1 MSSKN
6 KETAPKEEQP
16 IEETPVEEAPEAMV
30 EEVSE
35 TDALRAELES
45 AQNDL
50 AAEKD
55 KNLRLRAEY
64 DNFRKRSAR
73 ERDNIY
79 ADVKADTLKKL
90 LPIFDN
96 LERALRQETA
106 DEAYK
111 KGVKMTMTQ
120 FLEALQALGVTPID
134 CVGKEF
140 DPERHNA
147 VMHIEDESLGE
158 NVVAQVFQA
167 GFDLTMVGLDVTQK
181 VRLTTDHVAILDKY
195 AAPENRPIVDY
206 LKQALPFYFRFN
218 RLQNNCLDHCPVH
231 DPLAML
237 AAVDPSVVTVR
248 TIPARVECGGSF
260 CRGMVVADLR
270 EHPIEAPGVSICVDV
285 DSRRALEELLTTFMA

>member
-16 IEETPVEEAPEAMV
+16 IEEKPVEEAAEPMV

-79 ADVKADTLKKL
+79 ADVKTDTLKKL

-111 KGVKMTMTQ
+111 KGVEMTMTQ
-120 FLEALQALGVTPID
+120 FLEALKTLGVTPID

-147 VMHIEDESLGE
+147 VMHIEDESCGE
-158 NVVAQVFQA
+158 NTVVEVLQQ
-167 GFDLTMVGLDVTQK
+167 GFMLGDK
-181 VRLTTDHVAILDKY
+181 VLRFAIVKVA
-195 AAPENRPIVDY
+195 N
-206 LKQALPFYFRFN
+206 
-218 RLQNNCLDHCPVH
+218 
-231 DPLAML
+231 
-237 AAVDPSVVTVR
+237 
-248 TIPARVECGGSF
+248 
-260 CRGMVVADLR
+260 
-270 EHPIEAPGVSICVDV
+270 
-285 DSRRALEELLTTFMA
+285 

>member
-111 KGVKMTMTQ
+111 KGVEMTMTQ
-120 FLEALQALGVTPID
+120 FLEALQASAS
-134 CVGKEF
+134 
-140 DPERHNA
+140 RR
-147 VMHIEDESLGE
+147 S
-158 NVVAQVFQA
+158 
-167 GFDLTMVGLDVTQK
+167 
-181 VRLTTDHVAILDKY
+181 R
-195 AAPENRPIVDY
+195 
-206 LKQALPFYFRFN
+206 
-218 RLQNNCLDHCPVH
+218 
-231 DPLAML
+231 
-237 AAVDPSVVTVR
+237 PSVR
-248 TIPARVECGGSF
+248 NSIPTSTMPSCTWKTPKRARARSCQEFQKGFKMGDRVIRFS
-260 CRGMVVADLR
+260 MVQVAN
-270 EHPIEAPGVSICVDV
+270 
-285 DSRRALEELLTTFMA
+285 

>member
-6 KETAPKEEQP
+6 KETAPKEERP
-16 IEETPVEEAPEAMV
+16 SKKRRSKKRRRRWSRRCP
-30 EEVSE
+30 E

-50 AAEKD
+50 AAERD

-120 FLEALQALGVTPID
+120 FLEALQALGVTPIEA
-134 CVGKEF
+134 VGQKF
-140 DPERHNA
+140 DPNEHNA
-147 VMHIEDESLGE
+147 VMHMEDPEKGE
-158 NVVAQVFQA
+158 GEIVQEFQKGFKMGDRVIRFSMVQVA
-167 GFDLTMVGLDVTQK
+167 
-181 VRLTTDHVAILDKY
+181 
-195 AAPENRPIVDY
+195 N
-206 LKQALPFYFRFN
+206 
-218 RLQNNCLDHCPVH
+218 
-231 DPLAML
+231 
-237 AAVDPSVVTVR
+237 
-248 TIPARVECGGSF
+248 
-260 CRGMVVADLR
+260 
-270 EHPIEAPGVSICVDV
+270 
-285 DSRRALEELLTTFMA
+285 

>member
-111 KGVKMTMTQ
+111 KGVEMTMQ
-120 FLEALQALGVTPID
+120 GLLEIMGKLNVEVFGE
-134 CVGKEF
+134 VGEAF
-140 DPERHNA
+140 DPAIHNA
-147 VMHIEDESLGE
+147 VMHVEDESLGE
-158 NVVAQVFQA
+158 NEVVEVFQK
-167 GFDLTMVGLDVTQK
+167 GFKLNDKVIRFAMVK
-181 VRLTTDHVAILDKY
+181 VA
-195 AAPENRPIVDY
+195 N
-206 LKQALPFYFRFN
+206 
-218 RLQNNCLDHCPVH
+218 
-231 DPLAML
+231 
-237 AAVDPSVVTVR
+237 
-248 TIPARVECGGSF
+248 
-260 CRGMVVADLR
+260 
-270 EHPIEAPGVSICVDV
+270 
-285 DSRRALEELLTTFMA
+285 

>member
-79 ADVKADTLKKL
+79 ADVKADGRIRTLDD
-90 LPIFDN
+90 PDST
-96 LERALRQETA
+96 RYA
-106 DEAYK
+106 D
-111 KGVKMTMTQ
+111 
-120 FLEALQALGVTPID
+120 
-134 CVGKEF
+134 
-140 DPERHNA
+140 
-147 VMHIEDESLGE
+147 
-158 NVVAQVFQA
+158 
-167 GFDLTMVGLDVTQK
+167 
-181 VRLTTDHVAILDKY
+181 VRLSKTTIVRLD
-195 AAPENRPIVDY
+195 DWTW
-206 LKQALPFYFRFN
+206 
-218 RLQNNCLDHCPVH
+218 
-231 DPLAML
+231 LA
-237 AAVDPSVVTVR
+237 
-248 TIPARVECGGSF
+248 TI
-260 CRGMVVADLR
+260 GMVANVHLV
-270 EHPIEAPGVSICVDV
+270 EETPEA
-285 DSRRALEELLTTFMA
+285 